1 MVSASFYGLV
11 LAAGKGARLGG
22 TPKQYRQLHGQD
34 IWLYSV
40 LALAEYAGCQ
50 GGVIVCPDGENEY
63 HSAKLGKYQLNNWF
77 VVTGGKERQDSVREG
92 LEALYK
98 ARQKTAS
105 ADSVLIHDAARPFI
119 DTALLDRLTH
129 ASAKGH
135 HAVIP
140 ALPPGDSLKTVH
152 DNMVKGQVDRD
163 QVMRVQTPQLFAFDM
178 IYDLHQQYAGS
189 HFTDDSALAEKA
201 GIPVYVVEGAP
212 ETFKITTEA
221 DWVMA
226 QRLFPGPVMENRTG
240 YGYDV
245 HQFNDTAAPN
255 SHIMLC
261 GVAIPHDHQIIAHS
275 DGDVALHALTDAIL
289 GAIGDGDIGVHF
301 PPSDE
306 RWKDASSDQ
315 FLADACQRLR
325 NQHGRI
331 VNCDITVIAE
341 APKITPHR
349 DAMRQTL
356 SGIMGIEISRISI
369 KATTSENMGFIGR
382 GEGIAA
388 HAMVSVL
395 LPSGSS

>member
-1 MVSASFYGLV
+1 
-11 LAAGKGARLGG
+11 
-22 TPKQYRQLHGQD
+22 
-34 IWLYSV
+34 
-40 LALAEYAGCQ
+40 
-50 GGVIVCPDGENEY
+50 
-63 HSAKLGKYQLNNWF
+63 
-77 VVTGGKERQDSVREG
+77 
-92 LEALYK
+92 
-98 ARQKTAS
+98 
-105 ADSVLIHDAARPFI
+105 
-119 DTALLDRLTH
+119 
-129 ASAKGH
+129 
-135 HAVIP
+135 
-140 ALPPGDSLKTVH
+140 
-152 DNMVKGQVDRD
+152 
-163 QVMRVQTPQLFAFDM
+163 
-178 IYDLHQQYAGS
+178 
-189 HFTDDSALAEKA
+189 
-201 GIPVYVVEGAP
+201 
-212 ETFKITTEA
+212 
-221 DWVMA
+221 
-226 QRLFPGPVMENRTG
+226 MENRTG